1 MMRNVHEETVS
12 GFGDEWSRFD
22 QSGLSAE
29 ERRMLFEK
37 YFHIFPWEKLP
48 ADARGIDVGCGSG
61 RWAIEVAGRVHEL
74 NCIDAS
80 SEALGVAKINLGRF
94 SNCTFHIASAEEI
107 PLPVASMD
115 FGYSLGVLHHIPDT
129 LAGLKG
135 CTSRLKK
142 GAPFL
147 LYLYYRFDNRSAW
160 FVALWR
166 LSDFG
171 RRLISIMPHALRAFC
186 CKIIAALVYFP
197 LARTAKVL
205 SLMGFDVSQ
214 FPLSGYRDTSFYS
227 MSTDALDR
235 FGTRLEKRFTRP
247 EMKQMME
254 AASLENIRFSEEFPF
269 WCAVGFK
276 K

>member
-1 MMRNVHEETVS
+1 MRNVHEKTVS

-22 QSGLSAE
+22 QSELSSE

-37 YFHIFPWEKLP
+37 YFHIFPWDELP

-61 RWAIEVAGRVHEL
+61 RWAIEVAGRVREL

-80 SEALGVAKINLGRF
+80 PEALSVAKTNLKRF
-94 SNCTFHIASAEEI
+94 SNCIFHVASAEEI
-107 PLPVASMD
+107 PLPAASMD

-147 LYLYYRFDNRSAW
+147 LYLYYRFDNRPAW

-171 RRLISIMPHALRAFC
+171 RRMISVMPHALRAFC

-205 SLMGFDVSQ
+205 SKLGMNVSS
-214 FPLSGYRDTSFYS
+214 FPLSSYRDTSFYS

-235 FGTRLEKRFTRP
+235 FGTRLEKRFTRA
-247 EMKQMME
+247 EMQKMME
-254 AASLENIRFSEEFPF
+254 DAGLENIRFSEEFPF
-269 WCAVGFK
+269 WCGVGFK